1 MTVRTIKAILKSEGP
16 CLSNRVCAILEADGL
31 KPENARKRVS
41 RGEAG
46 VERLNGL
53 SFPSGVRF
61 LYLADQHGT
70 RKYWEALVRDIAVAS
85 PAYSAALGAM
95 LARGGV
101 VPEAH
106 FPIICGAPVSQKGQM
121 SAATVLQRLVSA
133 DILHSTNIPGIGPC
147 LTLKNVFFLSPVEDS
162 ALRARLRTEAI
173 LLSAVKEWARRL
185 GAASYDR
192 IETRDDETEDGAL
205 PKVGTFNWDLAGP
218 SYLRPMV
225 RRTPEGKPKP
235 GFLVADVALGQTVNE
250 AAVAAFVRKCT
261 LLGAS
266 GRIGPVLPVLIGDG
280 FSREAF
286 RLGRSEGV
294 MTATP
299 ELLFGREVAEG
310 LSALSHTLS
319 KAAAIAVQKPEVID
333 TLFRS
338 LGKIEG
344 AAINL
349 RGDLFE
355 MIVGHLVVKMDDGS
369 IDIGRKVLDPESAKP
384 VEIDVL
390 RVKEGR
396 SVWAYECKGRSPS
409 NIVTLDE
416 IETWLTVK
424 VPKMHRWVL
433 WQERF
438 QGMDFHAEFWTTG
451 TFSPEALARLEQA
464 RDNTVRYTI
473 GWKDGAGVR
482 RYAAGVRTTSVGKM
496 LDEHFFNHPVARA
509 ERRFD
514 APDSTKSFVVP
525 TTLGD
530 LLEAPHRRKRA
541 RPANSWSENPTVL
554 RLAGPSNP
562 DL

>member
-46 VERLNGL
+46 VERLSGL

-61 LYLADQHGT
+61 LYLADQHGG

-106 FPIICGAPVSQKGQM
+106 FPIICGAPVSQKGQI
-121 SAATVLQRLVSA
+121 SASTVLQRLVSA

-147 LTLKNVFFLSPVEDS
+147 LTLKDVFFLSPVEDS
-162 ALRARLRTEAI
+162 ALRAR
-173 LLSAVKEWARRL
+173 
-185 GAASYDR
+185 
-192 IETRDDETEDGAL
+192 
-205 PKVGTFNWDLAGP
+205 
-218 SYLRPMV
+218 LRPMV

-235 GFLVADVALGQTVNE
+235 GFLVADVVLGQTLNE
-250 AAVAAFVRKCT
+250 AAVSAFVRKCT

-310 LSALSHTLS
+310 LSALLHTLS

-464 RDNTVRYTI
+464 RDNTLRYKI
-473 GWKDGAGVR
+473 DWKDGAGVR

-541 RPANSWSENPTVL
+541 RAANTRSENPTVV